1 MKSKVLSILL
11 SAVVSFGLFIY
22 VITVVS
28 PESEQ
33 TYYDIPIVMQ
43 NKDILAERGLMIV
56 GDEPNVTLALKSDR
70 TILNDLNESNINVI
84 INLANIE
91 KPGTHNLTYDVS
103 YPGNIPN
110 NEVSVLSSS
119 TDMITLKVEKRLRK
133 PIPVI
138 VEGNGTKVKEGYIGD
153 PKDAQLDVTVLEVS
167 GPESVVSQIEK
178 AVINVDLTD
187 KTTSIVGEQEF
198 VLCDKDGNVVES
210 PYMDKVTVNAEKINM
225 VLSIQ
230 RTMTV
235 ALKLNVVYGGGATK
249 DNCTI
254 TQDLTEIEI
263 AGSDAQLEALL
274 EGRDYLEIGTVNLAE
289 VLESQTLTFRVQ
301 DVLQD
306 DITNRTG
313 IDEVN
318 VEVKFSDKLV
328 TETYSVTTITA
339 INVPETLNAEVI
351 TKALQVKVRGPKN
364 LIKDLRSK
372 NLSVV
377 VDLAE
382 AQTGTANIKA
392 EVVADEAFKDVGA
405 VGTYQVSV
413 KLSDKQ

>member
-11 SAVVSFGLFIY
+11 SAVVSFALFIY

-70 TILNDLNESNINVI
+70 TILNDLNESNINVLV
-84 INLANIE
+84 NLANIE
-91 KPGTHNLTYDVS
+91 KADTYHLTYNIS
-103 YPGNIPN
+103 YPGNIPD

-119 TDMITLKVEKRLRK
+119 TDLITLKVENRLKK
-133 PIPVI
+133 PIPVV
-138 VEGNGTKVKEGYIGD
+138 VEGNGTKVKDGYIGD
-153 PKDAQLDVTVLEVS
+153 PKDAQLDVITLDIS

-187 KTTSIVGEQEF
+187 KTTSIVGEQGF
-198 VLCDKDGNVVES
+198 VLCDKDGKAVES
-210 PYMDKVTVNAEKINM
+210 PYMDKVTVSAEKINM

-230 RTMTV
+230 RTMNV
-235 ALKLNVVYGGGATK
+235 ALKLNVVYGGGATE

-274 EGRDYLEIGTVNLAE
+274 DGRDYLEIGTVNLAE
-289 VLESQTLTFRVQ
+289 ILESQTLTFRVQ

-364 LIKDLRSK
+364 LIKELRSK

-392 EVVADEAFKDVGA
+392 EVIADEAFKDVGA

-413 KLSDKQ
+413 KLSDK

>member
-11 SAVVSFGLFIY
+11 SAVAAFGLFIY

-28 PESEQ
+28 PESEK
-33 TYYDIPIVMQ
+33 TYYDIPVVFQ
-43 NKDILAERGLMIV
+43 GKDILAERGLMIV
-56 GDEPNVTLALKSDR
+56 GDEPTVTLALKSNR
-70 TILNDLNESNINVI
+70 TILNDLNESNINVFV
-84 INLANIE
+84 NLANIE
-91 KPGTHNLTYDVS
+91 KADTHNLTYDIS

-119 TDMITLKVEKRLRK
+119 TDLITLKVENRLKK
-133 PIPVI
+133 PVPVV
-138 VEGNGTKVKEGYIGD
+138 VEGNGTKVKDGYIGD
-153 PKDAQLDVTVLEVS
+153 PKDAQLNITTVEVS
-167 GPESVVSQIEK
+167 GPESVVSKIEK

-198 VLCDKDGNVVES
+198 VLCDKDGKAVES
-210 PYMDKVTVNAEKINM
+210 PYMNKVTVNAEKINM

-249 DNCTI
+249 NNCTI

-274 EGRDYLEIGTVNLAE
+274 EGKDYLEIGTVNLAE
-289 VLESQTLTFRVQ
+289 VFESQTLTFRIQ

-313 IDEVN
+313 VDQVN
-318 VEVKFSDKLV
+318 VQVKFSDKLV
-328 TETYSVTTITA
+328 IGDYTVTSITA
-339 INVPETLNAEVI
+339 INVPDTLNAEII
-351 TKALQVKVRGPKN
+351 TKALQVRIRGPKS
-364 LIKDLRSK
+364 LINDLRNK
-372 NLSVV
+372 HLSVV

-382 AQTGTANIKA
+382 AQTGTANMKA
-392 EVVADEAFKDVGA
+392 EVVADEAFKEVGA

-413 KLSDKQ
+413 KLSEKQ